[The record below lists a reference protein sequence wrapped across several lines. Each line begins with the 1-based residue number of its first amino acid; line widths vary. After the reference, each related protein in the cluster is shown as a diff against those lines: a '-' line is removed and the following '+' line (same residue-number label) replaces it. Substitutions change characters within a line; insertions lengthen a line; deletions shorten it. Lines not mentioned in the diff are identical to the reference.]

1 MKVAISE
8 SLLRKLCKTF
18 RISSSLFSF
27 IFHSG
32 QPYKMATEEKEKK
45 EKDSSEKNPEP
56 RNVSELFVA
65 FKDSVDKV
73 KEVEEK
79 ISQSIA
85 FMREA
90 LSEPGGPRL
99 KDFWDAKHLCAPL
112 FKEQMNPI
120 KRNHLWS
127 EYAEL
132 NQEAR
137 RLKEIIDEQTA
148 FSIEQIELAIEA
160 LEKDFGRYDELVGQA
175 PQLEFPKNTQKLI
188 KKQEVYQTIQRE
200 LSFLK
205 TLVSRLDALRK
216 EAISTDM
223 RISVKNKLLKRL
235 SKLGDQVF
243 PRRKELIKEISEQF
257 VQDVDHFVK
266 QRFAQD
272 QDDKPAPPYILRD
285 EIKSFQALAKLL
297 TLNTQSFTK
306 TRKML
311 SECWDQIK
319 EVEKDRKKEYEE
331 RSKEFQKNKEEF
343 APKIQEFASFCSNDD
358 NLVKE
363 KILDQASALQNE
375 MRALAL
381 GRDDVK
387 EMRAE
392 IQKIR
397 KEALDKVQEKV
408 DAKAKKDRE
417 HIDLLKGELS
427 KLIEDEHATS
437 LEDMIEN
444 EERLLKSYEVIKLSG
459 AEKQTFERQF
469 SDLRGFILD
478 KKGEKADTLDELENL
493 LEERE
498 ALLDQVKQQVED
510 YRKEMGGSG
519 LDFEKAMT
527 YRELYDSAKIHLDKE
542 VEVVAQLEEKIA
554 EIES

>member
-1 MKVAISE
+1 
-8 SLLRKLCKTF
+8 
-18 RISSSLFSF
+18 
-27 IFHSG
+27 
-32 QPYKMATEEKEKK
+32 MATEEKKEKTASEKK
-45 EKDSSEKNPEP
+45 PEP
-56 RNVSELFVA
+56 KNVSKRFVA
-65 FKDSVDKV
+65 LKEAIDQV
-73 KEVEEK
+73 KEIEEK
-79 ISQSIA
+79 ISQAIS
-85 FMREA
+85 FMKEA

-99 KDFWDAKHLCAPL
+99 KDFWDAKHLCSPL

-160 LEKDFGRYDELVGQA
+160 LEADFGKYDQLVEEQ
-175 PQLEFPKNTQKLI
+175 PHLEFPKNTHKLVQ
-188 KKQEVYQTIQRE
+188 KQEVYQGPQRE
-200 LSFLK
+200 LHFLK

-216 EAISTDM
+216 EAIGTDM

-257 VQDVDHFVK
+257 IKDVEHFVTN
-266 QRFAQD
+266 RFSQKESE
-272 QDDKPAPPYILRD
+272 KPVPPFVLRD

-297 TLNTQSFTK
+297 TLNTQAFTK

-331 RSKEFQKNKEEF
+331 RSKEFEKNKEEF
-343 APKIQEFASFCSNDD
+343 APKIEELRAFCENPE

-363 KILDQASALQNE
+363 KIVEKISAVQSE
-375 MRALAL
+375 MRSIAL
-381 GRDDVK
+381 GREDVK
-387 EMRAE
+387 TMRAE

-397 KEALDKVQEKV
+397 TEALDKIQEKV
-408 DAKAKKDRE
+408 EAQEKKDRE
-417 HIDLLKGELS
+417 
-427 KLIEDEHATS
+427 LIESLKAELTKHLENEATS
-437 LEDMIEN
+437 TVETLVEA
-444 EERLLKSYEVIKLSG
+444 EERMLESFGRLKLAAS
-459 AEKQTFERQF
+459 EKQVFERNF
-469 SDLRGFILD
+469 SDLRSFILD
-478 KKGEKADTLDELENL
+478 KKGEKAETLDELENL

-498 ALLDQVKQQVED
+498 ELLNQVKQQVED
-510 YRKEMGGSG
+510 YRKEMGGSS

-542 VEVVAQLEEKIA
+542 VEAVDRLEEKIA
-554 EIES
+554 EKES

>member
-1 MKVAISE
+1 
-8 SLLRKLCKTF
+8 
-18 RISSSLFSF
+18 
-27 IFHSG
+27 
-32 QPYKMATEEKEKK
+32 MATEEKKEKTASEKK
-45 EKDSSEKNPEP
+45 PEP
-56 RNVSELFVA
+56 KNVSKRFVA
-65 FKDSVDKV
+65 LKEAIDQV
-73 KEVEEK
+73 KEIEEK
-79 ISQSIA
+79 ITQAIS
-85 FMREA
+85 FMKEA

-99 KDFWDAKHLCAPL
+99 KDFWDAKHMCSPL

-160 LEKDFGRYDELVGQA
+160 LEADFSRYDQLIEEQ
-175 PQLEFPKNTQKLI
+175 PHLEFPKNTHKLVQ
-188 KKQEVYQTIQRE
+188 KQEVYQGPQRE
-200 LSFLK
+200 LHFLK
-205 TLVSRLDALRK
+205 TLVSRLDSLRK
-216 EAISTDM
+216 EAIGTDM

-257 VQDVDHFVK
+257 IKDVEHFVSY
-266 QRFAQD
+266 RFSQKESE
-272 QDDKPAPPYILRD
+272 KPVPPFVLRD
-285 EIKSFQALAKLL
+285 EIKGFQALAKLL
-297 TLNTQSFTK
+297 TLNTQAFTK

-331 RSKEFQKNKEEF
+331 RSKEFEKNKEEF
-343 APKIQEFASFCSNDD
+343 APKIEELRAFCANPE

-363 KILDQASALQNE
+363 KIIEKISAVQSE
-375 MRALAL
+375 MRAIAL
-381 GRDDVK
+381 GREDVK
-387 EMRAE
+387 TMRAE

-397 KEALDKVQEKV
+397 TEALGKIQEK
-408 DAKAKKDRE
+408 AEAQEKKDRE
-417 HIDLLKGELS
+417 QIETLKAELT
-427 KLIEDEHATS
+427 KHLENEATS
-437 LEDMIEN
+437 SVETLVEA
-444 EERLLKSYEVIKLSG
+444 EERMLESFGGLKLAAS
-459 AEKQTFERQF
+459 EKQVFERNF
-469 SDLRGFILD
+469 CDLRSFILD

-498 ALLDQVKQQVED
+498 EFLNQIKQQVED
-510 YRKEMGGSG
+510 YRKEMGGSS

-542 VEVVAQLEEKIA
+542 VEAVGRLEEKIA
-554 EIES
+554 EKET